1 MNLSMMSTGASG
13 LGAIRAEEQYA
24 AWHEQQE
31 EEKERKRARMMG
43 MPENIPQGVRQRFG
57 LPAGGG

>member
-43 MPENIPQGVRQRFG
+43 MPENIPPGVRQRFG